1 MTAAQLRGKNKLKT
15 FFSWLS
21 SRLLW
26 GLLGITSLSALIWM
40 VGPLLTFTRFQALES
55 PLNRQLLIGLCY
67 FLWVL
72 FQLIP
77 QLYRAWFN
85 SKLLTRLQLSNSDHA
100 ELQATGEMLD
110 NRFSEA
116 ALLLKKTQFGKRDKG
131 FQRFSAQYLYQLP
144 WYLIVGAPGAGK
156 TTALI
161 NSGLEFPL
169 SDALGKTALRGV
181 GGTRHCDWWF
191 TDRAVLLDTA
201 GRYTLQESQR
211 VRDASEWQTFITLLK
226 RYRPRQPING
236 VIMTIS
242 VADLL
247 SDSAE
252 VRHAQASALRKR
264 MAELHQQTG
273 IHFPVYI
280 MVTKTDLLKGFM
292 SYFARLDKSQR
303 DRIWGFTFPWEAS
316 RQSEHRLNAL
326 FEQQFSLLNARL
338 MSDLSGK
345 MAQEGDLTLRAECFQ
360 FPQEFRALRPLL
372 AEYLDIVFT
381 PDNDDVPWSARG
393 LFFTSGTQEGL
404 PFDRVMGE
412 LSRKLQL
419 PQARGQSIA
428 SWDSVNRSA
437 PIPANKG
444 QSFFIRG
451 LLSDVVFKESR
462 LAGSDRRWEHRNRL
476 LHWTGY
482 STLAVALLAAS
493 ALWLTSYYKNHHYL
507 QEVATRLPAVNQ
519 AATRLTQDNH
529 GDIVDLLPFLN
540 SLVSLPQSQAFALDK
555 PPLTLRGGL
564 YRGDQ
569 ISEAAWGLYQG
580 ALKSLLLPRVAQTI
594 TQTLRSDNGEDAEF
608 SRNALR
614 AYQMLYQPRSYDG
627 EFLRG
632 WVMQNLQRSLPASV
646 TTRQLQQLDWHLS
659 QLLDRQILSSPYLRD
674 NALMMKKLSLNLENA
689 GHQADPD
696 EPLAVLKPV
705 SGQTAALHK

>member
-1 MTAAQLRGKNKLKT
+1 MPKT
-15 FFSWLS
+15 LLSPIS

-26 GLLGITSLSALIWM
+26 GLIGVTALSALIWM
-40 VGPLLTFTRFQALES
+40 VGPLLPFTRFQTLDS
-55 PLNRQLLIGLCY
+55 PLNRQLLIGLSY

-85 SKLLTRLQLSNSDHA
+85 SKLLARLQLNSSDHA
-100 ELQATGEMLD
+100 ELQATGEMLN

-116 ALLLKKTQFGKRDKG
+116 AILLKKTQFGQREG
-131 FQRFSAQYLYQLP
+131 WLQRFSAQYLYQLP

-161 NSGLEFPL
+161 NSGLDFPL
-169 SDALGKTALRGV
+169 SDAMGKHALRGI

-191 TDRAVLLDTA
+191 TGEAVLLDTA

-211 VRDASEWQTFITLLK
+211 TRDASEWQTFITLLK
-226 RYRPRQPING
+226 RHRPRQPING
-236 VIMTIS
+236 VIMTLS

-252 VRHAQASALRKR
+252 ARHTQATALRER

-292 SYFARLDKSQR
+292 RYFARLDKQQR
-303 DRIWGFTFPWEAS
+303 EQTWGFTFPWEPG
-316 RQSEHRLNAL
+316 RQGGLRIHAQ
-326 FEQQFSLLNARL
+326 FEQQFQHLSSRL
-338 MSDLSGK
+338 MADLSEK

-360 FPQEFRALRPLL
+360 FPQEFSALRPLL
-372 AEYLDIVFT
+372 AEYLDTVFSSENNET
-381 PDNDDVPWSARG
+381 PWSARG

-419 PQARGQSIA
+419 PQPQGQSIA

-444 QSFFIRG
+444 QSYFIHG
-451 LLSDVVFKESR
+451 LLRDVVFKERR
-462 LAGSDRRWEHRNRL
+462 LAGSDRTWEQRNRM
-476 LHWTGY
+476 LHRAGY
-482 STLAVALLAAS
+482 AIFGMALLIAS
-493 ALWLTSYYKNHHYL
+493 ALWITSYYKNLHYL
-507 QEVATRLPAVNQ
+507 EQIATRLPAVKREAVQ
-519 AATRLTQDNH
+519 LTGNNH
-529 GDIVDLLPFLN
+529 GSILDLLPFLN
-540 SLVSLPQSQAFALDK
+540 RLVGLPESSQFLLEA
-555 PPLTLRGGL
+555 PPLSLRGGL

-569 ISEAAWGLYQG
+569 ISDATWGLYQG
-580 ALKSLLLPRVAQTI
+580 ALKALLLPRVAQNI
-594 TQTLRSDNGEDAEF
+594 AQILRNDDGKDAEF

-632 WVMQNLQRSLPASV
+632 WVMQNLQRNLPSSV
-646 TTRQLQQLDWHLS
+646 TTQQIQQLNWHLS
-659 QLLDRQILSSPYLRD
+659 QLLDRQILSSPYQSD
-674 NALMMKKLSLNLENA
+674 NALMVRQLT
-689 GHQADPD
+689 
-696 EPLAVLKPV
+696 AV
-705 SGQTAALHK
+705 H

>member
-1 MTAAQLRGKNKLKT
+1 MLKT
-15 FFSWLS
+15 FFSLLS

-26 GLLGITSLSALIWM
+26 GLVGVTALSALIWM
-40 VGPLLTFTRFQALES
+40 VGPLLPFTRFQSLDS
-55 PLNRQLLIGLCY
+55 PLNRQLLIGLSY
-67 FLWVL
+67 FLWIL

-85 SKLLTRLQLSNSDHA
+85 SKLLNRLQLSNIDHA
-100 ELQATGEMLD
+100 ELQATGEMLN

-116 ALLLKKTQFGKRDKG
+116 AMLLKKTQFGKRKG
-131 FQRFSAQYLYQLP
+131 WLQRFSAQYLYQLP

-161 NSGLEFPL
+161 NSGLDFPL
-169 SDALGKTALRGV
+169 SDAMGKSALRGI

-191 TDRAVLLDTA
+191 TDEAVLLDTA
-201 GRYTLQESQR
+201 GRYTLQENQR
-211 VRDASEWQTFITLLK
+211 ARDASEWQTFITLLK

-242 VADLL
+242 VAELL

-252 VRHAQASALRKR
+252 ARHAQATALRQR

-273 IHFPVYI
+273 IPFPVYI

-292 SYFARLDKSQR
+292 RYFSRLDKQQR
-303 DRIWGFTFPWEAS
+303 EQIWGFTFPWEPGQGD
-316 RQSEHRLNAL
+316 RRLHAQ
-326 FEQQFSLLNARL
+326 FEQQFQCLLSRL
-338 MSDLSGK
+338 MADLSDK
-345 MAQEGDLTLRAECFQ
+345 MAQESDLTLRAECFQ
-360 FPQEFRALRPLL
+360 FPQEFSALRPLL
-372 AEYLDIVFT
+372 AEYLDIVFSPENSET
-381 PDNDDVPWSARG
+381 PWAARG

-419 PQARGQSIA
+419 PQPQGQSIA

-444 QSFFIRG
+444 QSYFIHG
-451 LLSDVVFKESR
+451 LLRDVVFKERR
-462 LAGSDRRWEHRNRL
+462 LAGSDRSWEQRNRL
-476 LHWTGY
+476 LHRAGY
-482 STLAVALLAAS
+482 AVLGVALVAAS
-493 ALWLTSYYKNHHYL
+493 ALWITSYYKNKHYL
-507 QEVATRLPAVNQ
+507 EQVSTRLPAV
-519 AATRLTQDNH
+519 TREAVQLTSNNH
-529 GDIVDLLPFLN
+529 GNILDLLPFLN
-540 SLVSLPQSQAFALDK
+540 RLVTLPESSQFSLNA
-555 PPLTLRGGL
+555 PPLSLRGGL

-569 ISEAAWGLYQG
+569 ISEATWGLYQG
-580 ALKSLLLPRVAQTI
+580 ALKALLLPRVAQTI
-594 TQTLRSDNGEDAEF
+594 TQTLRNDDGNDAEF

-632 WVMQNLQRSLPASV
+632 WVMQNLQRSLPPSV
-646 TTRQLQQLDWHLS
+646 TTQQIQQLDWHLS
-659 QLLDRQILSSPYLRD
+659 QLLDRQILSSPYMRD
-674 NALMMKKLSLNLENA
+674 NALMVRQL
-689 GHQADPD
+689 
-696 EPLAVLKPV
+696 
-705 SGQTAALHK
+705 TAAH

>member
-1 MTAAQLRGKNKLKT
+1 MLKT
-15 FFSWLS
+15 FFSLLS

-26 GLLGITSLSALIWM
+26 GLVGVTALSALIWM
-40 VGPLLTFTRFQALES
+40 VGPLLPFTRFQSLDS

-67 FLWVL
+67 FLWIL

-85 SKLLTRLQLSNSDHA
+85 SKLLTRLQLSNIDHA
-100 ELQATGEMLD
+100 ELQATGEMLN

-116 ALLLKKTQFGKRDKG
+116 AMLLKKTQFGKRKG
-131 FQRFSAQYLYQLP
+131 WLQRFSAQYLYQLP

-161 NSGLEFPL
+161 NSGLDFPL
-169 SDALGKTALRGV
+169 SDAMGKSALRGI

-191 TDRAVLLDTA
+191 TGEAVLLDTA
-201 GRYTLQESQR
+201 GRYTLQENQR
-211 VRDASEWQTFITLLK
+211 ARDASEWQTFITLLK

-242 VADLL
+242 VAELL

-252 VRHAQASALRKR
+252 ARHAQATALRQR

-273 IHFPVYI
+273 IPFPVYI

-292 SYFARLDKSQR
+292 RYFARLDKQQR
-303 DRIWGFTFPWEAS
+303 EQIWGFTFPWEPGLGD
-316 RQSEHRLNAL
+316 RRLHAQ
-326 FEQQFSLLNARL
+326 FEQQFQCLLSRL
-338 MSDLSGK
+338 MADLSDK
-345 MAQEGDLTLRAECFQ
+345 MAQESDLTLRAECFQ
-360 FPQEFRALRPLL
+360 FPQEFSALRPLL
-372 AEYLDIVFT
+372 AEYLDIVFSPENSET
-381 PDNDDVPWSARG
+381 PWAARG

-419 PQARGQSIA
+419 PQPQGQSIA

-444 QSFFIRG
+444 QSYFIHG
-451 LLSDVVFKESR
+451 LLRDVVFKERR
-462 LAGSDRRWEHRNRL
+462 LAGSDRSWEQRNRL
-476 LHWTGY
+476 LHRAGY
-482 STLAVALLAAS
+482 AVLGVALVAAS
-493 ALWLTSYYKNHHYL
+493 ALWITSYYKNQHYL
-507 QEVATRLPAVNQ
+507 EQVSTRLPAV
-519 AATRLTQDNH
+519 TREAVQLTGNNH
-529 GDIVDLLPFLN
+529 GNILDLLPFLN
-540 SLVSLPQSQAFALDK
+540 RLVALPESSQFSLNA
-555 PPLTLRGGL
+555 PPLSLRGGL

-569 ISEAAWGLYQG
+569 ISEATWGLYQG
-580 ALKSLLLPRVAQTI
+580 ALRALLLPRVAQTI
-594 TQTLRSDNGEDAEF
+594 AQTLRNDDGKDAEF

-632 WVMQNLQRSLPASV
+632 WVMQNLQRSLPSSV
-646 TTRQLQQLDWHLS
+646 TTQQIQQLDWHLS
-659 QLLDRQILSSPYLRD
+659 QLLDRQILSSPYMRD
-674 NALMMKKLSLNLENA
+674 NALMVRQL
-689 GHQADPD
+689 
-696 EPLAVLKPV
+696 
-705 SGQTAALHK
+705 TAAH

>member
-1 MTAAQLRGKNKLKT
+1 MLKT
-15 FFSWLS
+15 FFSLLS

-26 GLLGITSLSALIWM
+26 GLVGVTALSALIWM
-40 VGPLLTFTRFQALES
+40 VGPLLPFTRFQSLDS

-67 FLWVL
+67 FLWIL

-85 SKLLTRLQLSNSDHA
+85 SKLLTRLQLSNIDHA
-100 ELQATGEMLD
+100 ELQATGEMLN

-116 ALLLKKTQFGKRDKG
+116 AMLLKKTQFGKRKG
-131 FQRFSAQYLYQLP
+131 WLQRFSAQYLYQLP

-161 NSGLEFPL
+161 NSGLDFPL
-169 SDALGKTALRGV
+169 SDAMGKSALRGI

-191 TDRAVLLDTA
+191 TGEAVLLDTA
-201 GRYTLQESQR
+201 GRYTLQENQR
-211 VRDASEWQTFITLLK
+211 ARDASEWQTFITLLK

-242 VADLL
+242 VAELL

-252 VRHAQASALRKR
+252 ARHAQATALRQR

-273 IHFPVYI
+273 IPFPVYI

-292 SYFARLDKSQR
+292 RYFARLDKLQR
-303 DRIWGFTFPWEAS
+303 EQIWGFTFPWEPGLGD
-316 RQSEHRLNAL
+316 RRLHAQ
-326 FEQQFSLLNARL
+326 FEQQFQCLLSRL
-338 MSDLSGK
+338 MADLSDK
-345 MAQEGDLTLRAECFQ
+345 MAQESDLTLRAECFQ
-360 FPQEFRALRPLL
+360 FPQEFSALRPLL
-372 AEYLDIVFT
+372 AEYLDIVFSPENSET
-381 PDNDDVPWSARG
+381 PWAARG

-419 PQARGQSIA
+419 PQPQGQSIA

-444 QSFFIRG
+444 QSYFIHG
-451 LLSDVVFKESR
+451 LLRDVVFKERR
-462 LAGSDRRWEHRNRL
+462 LAGSDRSWEQRNRL
-476 LHWTGY
+476 LHRAGY
-482 STLAVALLAAS
+482 AVLGVALVAAS
-493 ALWLTSYYKNHHYL
+493 ALWITSYYKNQHYL
-507 QEVATRLPAVNQ
+507 EQVSTRLPAV
-519 AATRLTQDNH
+519 TREAVQLTGNNH
-529 GDIVDLLPFLN
+529 GNILDLLPFLN
-540 SLVSLPQSQAFALDK
+540 RLVALPESSQFSLNA
-555 PPLTLRGGL
+555 PPLSLRGGL

-569 ISEAAWGLYQG
+569 ISEATWGLYQG
-580 ALKSLLLPRVAQTI
+580 ALRALLLPRVAQTI
-594 TQTLRSDNGEDAEF
+594 AQTLRNDDGKDAEF

-632 WVMQNLQRSLPASV
+632 WVMQNLQRSLPSSV
-646 TTRQLQQLDWHLS
+646 TTQQIQQLDWHLS
-659 QLLDRQILSSPYLRD
+659 QLLDRQILSSPYMRD
-674 NALMMKKLSLNLENA
+674 NALMVRQL
-689 GHQADPD
+689 
-696 EPLAVLKPV
+696 
-705 SGQTAALHK
+705 TAAH

>member
-1 MTAAQLRGKNKLKT
+1 MLKT
-15 FFSWLS
+15 FFSLLS

-26 GLLGITSLSALIWM
+26 GLIGVTALSALIWM
-40 VGPLLTFTRFQALES
+40 VGPLLPFTRFQTLDS

-67 FLWVL
+67 FFWIL

-85 SKLLTRLQLSNSDHA
+85 SKLLTRLQLSSSDHA
-100 ELQATGEMLD
+100 ELQATGEMLN

-116 ALLLKKTQFGKRDKG
+116 AMLLKKTQFGKREG
-131 FQRFSAQYLYQLP
+131 WLQRFSAQYLYQLP

-161 NSGLEFPL
+161 NSGLDFPL
-169 SDALGKTALRGV
+169 SDAMGKSALRGI

-191 TDRAVLLDTA
+191 TEEAVLLDTA

-211 VRDASEWQTFITLLK
+211 TRDASEWQTFITLLK

-252 VRHAQASALRKR
+252 ARHAQATALRQR

-273 IHFPVYI
+273 IPFPVYI

-292 SYFARLDKSQR
+292 RYFAGLDKQQR
-303 DRIWGFTFPWEAS
+303 EQIWGFTFPWEPG
-316 RQSEHRLNAL
+316 RQGDRQLHAQ
-326 FEQQFSLLNARL
+326 FEQQFQRLSSRL
-338 MSDLSGK
+338 MTELSEK
-345 MAQEGDLTLRAECFQ
+345 MAQESDLTLRAECFQ
-360 FPQEFRALRPLL
+360 FPQEFSALRPLL
-372 AEYLDIVFT
+372 AEYLDIVFSPENSET
-381 PDNDDVPWSARG
+381 PWAARG

-419 PQARGQSIA
+419 PQPQGQSIA

-444 QSFFIRG
+444 QSYFIHGMLR
-451 LLSDVVFKESR
+451 DVVFKERR
-462 LAGSDRRWEHRNRL
+462 LAGSDRSWEQRNRL
-476 LHWTGY
+476 LHRAGY
-482 STLAVALLAAS
+482 IVLGVALLATS
-493 ALWLTSYYKNHHYL
+493 ALWITSYYKNQHYL
-507 QEVATRLPAVNQ
+507 EQVSARLPVVTREAVQ
-519 AATRLTQDNH
+519 LTSNNH
-529 GDIVDLLPFLN
+529 GNILDLLPFLN
-540 SLVSLPQSQAFALDK
+540 RLVALPESNQFSLDA
-555 PPLTLRGGL
+555 PPLSLRGGL

-569 ISEAAWGLYQG
+569 ISDATWGLYQG
-580 ALKSLLLPRVAQTI
+580 ALKALLLPRVAQTI
-594 TQTLRSDNGEDAEF
+594 AQTLRNDDGKDAEF

-632 WVMQNLQRSLPASV
+632 WVMQNLQRSLPSSV
-646 TTRQLQQLDWHLS
+646 TTQQIQQLDWHLS
-659 QLLDRQILSSPYLRD
+659 QLLDRQILSSPYMRD
-674 NALMMKKLSLNLENA
+674 NTLMVRQL
-689 GHQADPD
+689 
-696 EPLAVLKPV
+696 
-705 SGQTAALHK
+705 TAAH

>member
-1 MTAAQLRGKNKLKT
+1 MLKT
-15 FFSWLS
+15 FFSLLS

-26 GLLGITSLSALIWM
+26 GLVGVTALSALIWM
-40 VGPLLTFTRFQALES
+40 VGPLLPFTRFQSLDS
-55 PLNRQLLIGLCY
+55 PLNRQLLIGLSY
-67 FLWVL
+67 FLWIL

-85 SKLLTRLQLSNSDHA
+85 SKLLNRLQLSNIDHA
-100 ELQATGEMLD
+100 ELQATGEMLN

-116 ALLLKKTQFGKRDKG
+116 AMLLKKTQFGKRKG
-131 FQRFSAQYLYQLP
+131 WLQRFSAQYLYQLP

-161 NSGLEFPL
+161 NSGLDFPL
-169 SDALGKTALRGV
+169 SDAMGKSALRGI

-191 TDRAVLLDTA
+191 TDEAVLLDTA
-201 GRYTLQESQR
+201 GRYTLQENQR
-211 VRDASEWQTFITLLK
+211 ARDASEWQTFITLLK

-242 VADLL
+242 VAELL

-252 VRHAQASALRKR
+252 ARHAQATALRQR

-273 IHFPVYI
+273 IPFPVYI

-292 SYFARLDKSQR
+292 RYFSRLDKQQR
-303 DRIWGFTFPWEAS
+303 EQIWGFTFPWEPGLGD
-316 RQSEHRLNAL
+316 RRLHAQ
-326 FEQQFSLLNARL
+326 FEQQFQCLLSRL
-338 MSDLSGK
+338 MADLSDK
-345 MAQEGDLTLRAECFQ
+345 MAQESDLTLRAECFQ
-360 FPQEFRALRPLL
+360 FPQEFSALRPLL
-372 AEYLDIVFT
+372 AEYLDIVFSPENSET
-381 PDNDDVPWSARG
+381 PWAARG

-419 PQARGQSIA
+419 PQPQGQSIA

-444 QSFFIRG
+444 QSYFIHG
-451 LLSDVVFKESR
+451 LLRDVVFKERR
-462 LAGSDRRWEHRNRL
+462 LAGSDRSWEQRNRL
-476 LHWTGY
+476 LHRAGY
-482 STLAVALLAAS
+482 TVLGVALVAAS
-493 ALWLTSYYKNHHYL
+493 ALWITSYYKNQHYL
-507 QEVATRLPAVNQ
+507 EQVSTRLPAV
-519 AATRLTQDNH
+519 TREAVQLTGNNH
-529 GDIVDLLPFLN
+529 GNILDLLPFLN
-540 SLVSLPQSQAFALDK
+540 RLVTLPESSQFSLNA
-555 PPLTLRGGL
+555 PPLSLRGGL

-569 ISEAAWGLYQG
+569 ISEATWGLYQG
-580 ALKSLLLPRVAQTI
+580 ALRALLLPRVAQTI
-594 TQTLRSDNGEDAEF
+594 TQTLRNDDGNDAEF

-632 WVMQNLQRSLPASV
+632 WVMQNLQRSLPSSV
-646 TTRQLQQLDWHLS
+646 TTQQIQQLDWHLS
-659 QLLDRQILSSPYLRD
+659 QLLDRQILSSPYMRD
-674 NALMMKKLSLNLENA
+674 NALMVRQL
-689 GHQADPD
+689 
-696 EPLAVLKPV
+696 
-705 SGQTAALHK
+705 TAAH

>member
-1 MTAAQLRGKNKLKT
+1 MLKT
-15 FFSWLS
+15 FFSLLS

-26 GLLGITSLSALIWM
+26 GLVGVTALSALIWM
-40 VGPLLTFTRFQALES
+40 VGPLLPFTRFQSLDS
-55 PLNRQLLIGLCY
+55 PLNRQLLIGLSY
-67 FLWVL
+67 FLWIL

-85 SKLLTRLQLSNSDHA
+85 SKLLNRLQLSNIDHA
-100 ELQATGEMLD
+100 ELQATGEMLN

-116 ALLLKKTQFGKRDKG
+116 AILLKKTQFGKRKG
-131 FQRFSAQYLYQLP
+131 WLQRFSAQYLYQLP

-161 NSGLEFPL
+161 NSGLDFPL
-169 SDALGKTALRGV
+169 SDAMGKSALRGI

-191 TDRAVLLDTA
+191 TDEAVLLDTA
-201 GRYTLQESQR
+201 GRYTLQENQR
-211 VRDASEWQTFITLLK
+211 ARDASEWQTFITLLK

-242 VADLL
+242 VAELL

-252 VRHAQASALRKR
+252 ARHAQATALRQR

-273 IHFPVYI
+273 IPFPVYI

-292 SYFARLDKSQR
+292 RYFSRLDKPQR
-303 DRIWGFTFPWEAS
+303 EQIWGFTFPWEPGLGD
-316 RQSEHRLNAL
+316 RRLHAQ
-326 FEQQFSLLNARL
+326 FEQQFQCLLSRL
-338 MSDLSGK
+338 MADLSDK
-345 MAQEGDLTLRAECFQ
+345 MAQESDLTLRAECFQ
-360 FPQEFRALRPLL
+360 FPQEFSALRPLL
-372 AEYLDIVFT
+372 AEYLDIVFSPENSET
-381 PDNDDVPWSARG
+381 PWAARG

-419 PQARGQSIA
+419 PQPQGQSIA

-444 QSFFIRG
+444 QSYFIHG
-451 LLSDVVFKESR
+451 LLRDVVFKERR
-462 LAGSDRRWEHRNRL
+462 LAGSDRSWEQRNRL
-476 LHWTGY
+476 LHRAGY
-482 STLAVALLAAS
+482 AVLGVALVAAS
-493 ALWLTSYYKNHHYL
+493 ALWITSYYKNQHYL
-507 QEVATRLPAVNQ
+507 EQVSTRLPAV
-519 AATRLTQDNH
+519 TREAVQLTSNNH
-529 GDIVDLLPFLN
+529 GNILDLLPFLN
-540 SLVSLPQSQAFALDK
+540 RLVTLPESSQFSLNA
-555 PPLTLRGGL
+555 PPLSLRGGL

-569 ISEAAWGLYQG
+569 ISEATWGLYQG
-580 ALKSLLLPRVAQTI
+580 ALKALLLPRVAQTI
-594 TQTLRSDNGEDAEF
+594 TQTLRNDDGNDAEF

-632 WVMQNLQRSLPASV
+632 WVMQNLQRSLPPSV
-646 TTRQLQQLDWHLS
+646 TTQQIQQLDWHLS
-659 QLLDRQILSSPYLRD
+659 QLLDRQILSSPYMRD
-674 NALMMKKLSLNLENA
+674 NALMVRQL
-689 GHQADPD
+689 
-696 EPLAVLKPV
+696 
-705 SGQTAALHK
+705 TAAH

>member
-1 MTAAQLRGKNKLKT
+1 MMLKT
-15 FFSWLS
+15 FFSLVS

-26 GLLGITSLSALIWM
+26 GLVGVTALSALIWM
-40 VGPLLTFTRFQALES
+40 MGPLLPLTRFQALDN
-55 PLNRQLLIGLCY
+55 PLNRQLLIGLSY
-67 FLWVL
+67 FLWIL

-85 SKLLTRLQLSNSDHA
+85 SKLLTRLQLSSSDHA
-100 ELQATGEMLD
+100 ELQATSEMLD

-116 ALLLKKTQFGKRDKG
+116 AMLLKKTQFGKRG
-131 FQRFSAQYLYQLP
+131 GWLQRFSAQYLYQLP

-161 NSGLEFPL
+161 NSGLDFPL
-169 SDALGKTALRGV
+169 SDAMGKTALRGI

-191 TDRAVLLDTA
+191 TGEAVLLDTA

-211 VRDASEWQTFITLLK
+211 TRDASEWQTFITLLK

-242 VADLL
+242 VSDLL

-252 VRHAQASALRKR
+252 VRHAQATALRHR

-273 IHFPVYI
+273 IPFPVYI

-292 SYFARLDKSQR
+292 RYFARLDKQQR
-303 DRIWGFTFPWEAS
+303 EQIWGFTFPWEPG
-316 RQSEHRLNAL
+316 RQGDRRLNAQ
-326 FEQQFSLLNARL
+326 FEQQFQRLSFRL
-338 MSDLSGK
+338 MADLSEK
-345 MAQEGDLTLRAECFQ
+345 MSQEGDLTLRAESFQ
-360 FPQEFRALRPLL
+360 FPQEFSALRPLL
-372 AEYLDIVFT
+372 AEYLDIVFAPENSET
-381 PDNDDVPWSARG
+381 PWAARG

-419 PQARGQSIA
+419 PQPQGQSIA

-444 QSFFIRG
+444 QSYFIYG
-451 LLSDVVFKESR
+451 LMRDVVFKERR
-462 LAGSDRRWEHRNRL
+462 LAGSDRSWEQRNRL
-476 LHWTGY
+476 LHRAGY
-482 STLAVALLAAS
+482 ATLAVALLAAS
-493 ALWLTSYYKNHHYL
+493 ALWITSYYNNQRYL
-507 QEVATRLPAVNQ
+507 EEVADRLPDL
-519 AATRLTQDNH
+519 TRHAQQLNANNH
-529 GDIVDLLPFLN
+529 GDILDLLPFLN
-540 SLVSLPQSQAFALDK
+540 SLVALPESSQFALQQ
-555 PPLTLRGGL
+555 PPLSLRGGL

-569 ISEAAWGLYQG
+569 VSDATWGLYQG
-580 ALKSLLLPRVAQTI
+580 ALKALLLPRVAQTI
-594 TQTLRSDNGEDAEF
+594 SRTLRNDDGKDAEF

-632 WVMQNLQRSLPASV
+632 WVMQNLQRNLPSSV
-646 TTRQLQQLDWHLS
+646 TTQQIQQLDWHLS

-674 NALMMKKLSLNLENA
+674 NTLMVRQL
-689 GHQADPD
+689 
-696 EPLAVLKPV
+696 
-705 SGQTAALHK
+705 TAAH

>member
-1 MTAAQLRGKNKLKT
+1 MLKT
-15 FFSWLS
+15 FFSLLS

-26 GLLGITSLSALIWM
+26 GLVGVTALSALIWM
-40 VGPLLTFTRFQALES
+40 VGPLLPFTRFQSLDS
-55 PLNRQLLIGLCY
+55 PLNRQLLIGLSY
-67 FLWVL
+67 FLWIL

-85 SKLLTRLQLSNSDHA
+85 SKLLTRLQLNNIDHA
-100 ELQATGEMLD
+100 ELQATGEMLN

-116 ALLLKKTQFGKRDKG
+116 AILLKKTQFGKRKG
-131 FQRFSAQYLYQLP
+131 WLQRFSAQYLYQLP

-161 NSGLEFPL
+161 NSGLDFPL
-169 SDALGKTALRGV
+169 SDAMGKSALRGI

-191 TDRAVLLDTA
+191 TDEAVLLDTA
-201 GRYTLQESQR
+201 GRYTLQENQR
-211 VRDASEWQTFITLLK
+211 ARDASEWQTFITLLK

-242 VADLL
+242 VAELL

-252 VRHAQASALRKR
+252 ARHAQATALRQR

-273 IHFPVYI
+273 IPFPVYI

-292 SYFARLDKSQR
+292 RYFARLDKPQR
-303 DRIWGFTFPWEAS
+303 EQIWGFTFPWEPGLGD
-316 RQSEHRLNAL
+316 RRLHAQ
-326 FEQQFSLLNARL
+326 FEQQFQCLLSRL
-338 MSDLSGK
+338 MADLSDK
-345 MAQEGDLTLRAECFQ
+345 MAQESDLTLRAECFQ
-360 FPQEFRALRPLL
+360 FPQEFSALRPLL
-372 AEYLDIVFT
+372 AEYLDIVFSPENSET
-381 PDNDDVPWSARG
+381 PWAARG

-419 PQARGQSIA
+419 PQPQGQSIA

-444 QSFFIRG
+444 QSYFIHG
-451 LLSDVVFKESR
+451 LLRDVVFKERR
-462 LAGSDRRWEHRNRL
+462 LAGSDRSWEQRNRL
-476 LHWTGY
+476 LHRAGY
-482 STLAVALLAAS
+482 AVLGVALVAAS
-493 ALWLTSYYKNHHYL
+493 ALWITSYYKNQHYL
-507 QEVATRLPAVNQ
+507 EQVSTRLPAV
-519 AATRLTQDNH
+519 TREAVQLTSNNH
-529 GDIVDLLPFLN
+529 GNILDLLPFLN
-540 SLVSLPQSQAFALDK
+540 RLVTLPESSQFSLNA
-555 PPLTLRGGL
+555 PPLSLRGGL

-569 ISEAAWGLYQG
+569 ISEATWGLYQG
-580 ALKSLLLPRVAQTI
+580 ALKALLLPRVAQTI
-594 TQTLRSDNGEDAEF
+594 TQTLRNDDGNDAEF

-632 WVMQNLQRSLPASV
+632 WVMQNLQRSLPSSV
-646 TTRQLQQLDWHLS
+646 TTQQIQQLDWHLS
-659 QLLDRQILSSPYLRD
+659 QLLDRQILSSPYMRD
-674 NALMMKKLSLNLENA
+674 NALMVRQL
-689 GHQADPD
+689 
-696 EPLAVLKPV
+696 
-705 SGQTAALHK
+705 TAAH

>member
-1 MTAAQLRGKNKLKT
+1 MLNT
-15 FFSWLS
+15 FFSLLS

-26 GLLGITSLSALIWM
+26 GLVGVTALSALIWM
-40 VGPLLTFTRFQALES
+40 VGPLLPFTRFQSLDS

-67 FLWVL
+67 FLWIL

-85 SKLLTRLQLSNSDHA
+85 SKLLTRLQLSNIDHA
-100 ELQATGEMLD
+100 ELQATGEMLN

-116 ALLLKKTQFGKRDKG
+116 AMLLKKTQFGKRKG
-131 FQRFSAQYLYQLP
+131 WLQRFSAQYLYQLP

-161 NSGLEFPL
+161 NSGLDFPL
-169 SDALGKTALRGV
+169 SDAMGKSALRGI

-191 TDRAVLLDTA
+191 TGEAVLLDTA
-201 GRYTLQESQR
+201 GRYTLQENQR
-211 VRDASEWQTFITLLK
+211 ARDASEWQTFITLLK

-242 VADLL
+242 VAELL

-252 VRHAQASALRKR
+252 ARHAQATALRQR

-273 IHFPVYI
+273 IPFPVYI

-292 SYFARLDKSQR
+292 RYFARLDKQQR
-303 DRIWGFTFPWEAS
+303 EQIWGFTFPWEPGLGD
-316 RQSEHRLNAL
+316 RRLHAQ
-326 FEQQFSLLNARL
+326 FEQQFQCLLSRL
-338 MSDLSGK
+338 MADLSDK
-345 MAQEGDLTLRAECFQ
+345 MAQESDLTLRAECFQ
-360 FPQEFRALRPLL
+360 FPQEFSALRPLL
-372 AEYLDIVFT
+372 AEYLDIVFSPENSET
-381 PDNDDVPWSARG
+381 PWAARG

-419 PQARGQSIA
+419 PQPQGQSIA

-444 QSFFIRG
+444 QSYFIHG
-451 LLSDVVFKESR
+451 LLRDVVFKERR
-462 LAGSDRRWEHRNRL
+462 LAGSDRSWEQRNRL
-476 LHWTGY
+476 LHRAGY
-482 STLAVALLAAS
+482 AVLGVALVAAS
-493 ALWLTSYYKNHHYL
+493 ALWITSYYKNQHYL
-507 QEVATRLPAVNQ
+507 EQVSTRLPAV
-519 AATRLTQDNH
+519 TREAVQLTSNNH
-529 GDIVDLLPFLN
+529 GNILDLLPFLN
-540 SLVSLPQSQAFALDK
+540 RLVALPESSQFSLNA
-555 PPLTLRGGL
+555 PPLSLRGGL

-569 ISEAAWGLYQG
+569 ISEATWGLYQG
-580 ALKSLLLPRVAQTI
+580 ALRALLLPRVAQTI
-594 TQTLRSDNGEDAEF
+594 AQTLRNDDGKDAEF

-632 WVMQNLQRSLPASV
+632 WVMQNLQRSLPSSV
-646 TTRQLQQLDWHLS
+646 TTQQIQQLDWHLS
-659 QLLDRQILSSPYLRD
+659 QLLDRQILSSPYMRD
-674 NALMMKKLSLNLENA
+674 NALMVRQL
-689 GHQADPD
+689 
-696 EPLAVLKPV
+696 
-705 SGQTAALHK
+705 TAAH

>member
-1 MTAAQLRGKNKLKT
+1 MLKT
-15 FFSWLS
+15 FFTLLS

-26 GLLGITSLSALIWM
+26 GLVGVTALSALIWM
-40 VGPLLTFTRFQALES
+40 VGPLLPFTRFQSLDS
-55 PLNRQLLIGLCY
+55 PLNRQLLIGLSY
-67 FLWVL
+67 FLWIL

-85 SKLLTRLQLSNSDHA
+85 SKLLNRLQLNNIDHA
-100 ELQATGEMLD
+100 ELQATGEMLN

-116 ALLLKKTQFGKRDKG
+116 AILLKKTQFGKRKG
-131 FQRFSAQYLYQLP
+131 WLQRFSAQYLYQLP

-161 NSGLEFPL
+161 NSGLDFPL
-169 SDALGKTALRGV
+169 SDAMGKSALRGI

-191 TDRAVLLDTA
+191 TDEAVLLDTA
-201 GRYTLQESQR
+201 GRYTLQENQR
-211 VRDASEWQTFITLLK
+211 ARDASEWQTFITLLK

-242 VADLL
+242 VAELL

-252 VRHAQASALRKR
+252 ARHAQATALRQR

-273 IHFPVYI
+273 IPFPVYI

-292 SYFARLDKSQR
+292 RYFSRLDKPQR
-303 DRIWGFTFPWEAS
+303 EQIWGFTFPWEPGLGD
-316 RQSEHRLNAL
+316 RRLHAQ
-326 FEQQFSLLNARL
+326 FEQQFQCLLSRL
-338 MSDLSGK
+338 MADLSDK
-345 MAQEGDLTLRAECFQ
+345 MAQESDLTLRAECFQ
-360 FPQEFRALRPLL
+360 FPQEFSALRPLL
-372 AEYLDIVFT
+372 AEYLDIVFSPENSET
-381 PDNDDVPWSARG
+381 PWAARG

-419 PQARGQSIA
+419 PQPQGQSIA

-444 QSFFIRG
+444 QSYFIHG
-451 LLSDVVFKESR
+451 LLRDVVFKERR
-462 LAGSDRRWEHRNRL
+462 LAGSDRSWEQRNRL
-476 LHWTGY
+476 LHRAGY
-482 STLAVALLAAS
+482 AVLGVALVAAS
-493 ALWLTSYYKNHHYL
+493 ALWITSYYKNQHYL
-507 QEVATRLPAVNQ
+507 EQVSTRLPAV
-519 AATRLTQDNH
+519 TREAVQLTSNNH
-529 GDIVDLLPFLN
+529 GNILDLLPFLN
-540 SLVSLPQSQAFALDK
+540 RLVTLPESSQFSLNA
-555 PPLTLRGGL
+555 PPLSLRGGL

-569 ISEAAWGLYQG
+569 ISEATWGLYQG
-580 ALKSLLLPRVAQTI
+580 ALKALLLPRVAQTI
-594 TQTLRSDNGEDAEF
+594 TQTLRNDDGNDAEF

-632 WVMQNLQRSLPASV
+632 WVMQNLQRSLPPSV
-646 TTRQLQQLDWHLS
+646 TTQQIQQLDWHLS
-659 QLLDRQILSSPYLRD
+659 QLLDRQILSSPYMRD
-674 NALMMKKLSLNLENA
+674 NALMVRQL
-689 GHQADPD
+689 
-696 EPLAVLKPV
+696 
-705 SGQTAALHK
+705 TAAH